1 MHSFWA
7 ENGRGHHGGT
17 IWFLGYKPNQKV
29 GSMGIPFG
37 STIISKSC
45 FPKFQL
51 TRSESGEN
59 KGFETQVKQETTEYD
74 NHDVFAAEGEP
85 EQPPSW
91 AKDILDKVNNLEQHI
106 FSNNGEETDVYFN
119 NQQHRNNSNYA
130 KTQQNATSLLKCY
143 VCGNFGHRA
152 VGCNKRLCGKC
163 GMKGHHEK
171 NCYIKK
177 GQERSGK
184 TTTSTYS
191 QKGAGL
197 RLYGLVSLINKPEVG
212 SKEVSILFDSGAG
225 TSVMSSELF
234 PELNQSNGTKVH
246 GIGGVQAS
254 GEAVDCEI
262 SISSTWKT
270 MHELKPMTIPGKK
283 ELVILGRDFPKE
295 FGKTEFDWNN
305 ERMNIGEDWIF
316 MVSEN
321 HEQDFENMIEKC
333 KIGHELSSFN
343 TTKVKDMLK
352 DFCQVFVKNSKAP
365 KICTTEVHRIFTQD
379 EARIFRDKVR
389 RLPMKWKGEIDRQ
402 INEMLENDIIQPS
415 CSSYNSNRELVKRVM
430 VLFGL

>member
-1 MHSFWA
+1 MITMTCLQQK
-7 ENGRGHHGGT
+7 ENRNNLHHG
-17 IWFLGYKPNQKV
+17 QKTYL
-29 GSMGIPFG
+29 I
-37 STIISKSC
+37 
-45 FPKFQL
+45 
-51 TRSESGEN
+51 
-59 KGFETQVKQETTEYD
+59 
-74 NHDVFAAEGEP
+74 
-85 EQPPSW
+85 
-91 AKDILDKVNNLEQHI
+91 
-106 FSNNGEETDVYFN
+106 
-119 NQQHRNNSNYA
+119 
-130 KTQQNATSLLKCY
+130 
-143 VCGNFGHRA
+143 
-152 VGCNKRLCGKC
+152 RL
-163 GMKGHHEK
+163 
-171 NCYIKK
+171 ITW
-177 GQERSGK
+177 S
-184 TTTSTYS
+184 
-191 QKGAGL
+191 L

-234 PELNQSNGTKVH
+234 PELNQSNGTNVH

-283 ELVILGRDFPKE
+283 ELVILGRDFPKK